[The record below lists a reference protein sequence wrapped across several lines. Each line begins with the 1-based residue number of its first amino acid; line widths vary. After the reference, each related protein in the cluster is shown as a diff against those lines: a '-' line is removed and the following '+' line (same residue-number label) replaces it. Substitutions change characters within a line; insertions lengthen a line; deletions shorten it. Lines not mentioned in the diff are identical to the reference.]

1 MVGGDG
7 LAYAVMLMDV
17 VGSSVR
23 TNPWQLR
30 MRQDLAGIVSGAVQR
45 QGFDP
50 AAVHTSDT
58 GDGMRLIFPPSVS
71 TIRLLADLVP
81 DLAAALRTHRTAT
94 PDHRLRLRVAVDT
107 GLLHRDHGWH
117 GTPLILCQRLCDAQP
132 VRATLRDLDQADLV
146 LVVSARVYDEVV
158 RHGYDGIDPSAYRA
172 VSIAEKETRVAAWI
186 YVPGYDLPPDL
197 GQPGDPQPSTSVDE
211 TPPIA
216 GTVTMH
222 AVGHDETRIYQ
233 AGRDQHFT
241 EQ

>member
-7 LAYAVMLMDV
+7 LSYAVMLMDV
-17 VGSSVR
+17 AGSSGH

-30 MRQDLAGIVSGAVQR
+30 MRQDLAGIVSGAVRR

-50 AAVHTSDT
+50 DAVHTTDT
-58 GDGMRLIFPPSVS
+58 GDGLRLIFSPEVS
-71 TIRLLADLVP
+71 TIRLLANLVP
-81 DLAAALRTHRTAT
+81 DLAAALRSYGTTA
-94 PDHRLRLRVAVDT
+94 PDHRLRLRAAVDT

-132 VRATLRDLDQADLV
+132 VRAILRDLDRADLV

-158 RHGYDGIDPSAYRA
+158 RHGYEGVDPSTYRA
-172 VSIAEKETRVAAWI
+172 VSIAEKETRVRAWVH
-186 YVPGYDLPPDL
+186 VPGYAHPPER
-197 GQPGDPQPSTSVDE
+197 PGPSVEEPPSTGQGS
-211 TPPIA
+211 
-216 GTVTMH
+216 VTMH

-241 EQ
+241 EG